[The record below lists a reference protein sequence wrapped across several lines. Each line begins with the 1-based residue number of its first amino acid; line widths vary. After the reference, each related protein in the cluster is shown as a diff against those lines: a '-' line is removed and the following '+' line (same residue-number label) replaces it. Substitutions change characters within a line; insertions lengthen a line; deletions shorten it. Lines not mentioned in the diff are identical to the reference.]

1 MTKKVARAI
10 HRRLAP
16 GVIAAL
22 AIWLFAA
29 PTTRGQNSTTA
40 ALIGTVCDASGAVV
54 HGATVSLRQLAS
66 NRTRSVTS
74 DAEGIYHFTNLPVG
88 DYEVRVEAKDFAPY
102 LNPQVELPPG
112 RATTLDITLR
122 PAGAHEEVTV
132 TDRPEA
138 IDRTGAGST
147 TSIDPERIQELPVKS
162 RNYLEFT
169 LLAPSVAPSGGQTA
183 GGGGAARGAPLA
195 DSGFSFGGL
204 RPRSNAISI
213 DGLDNTDETTGA
225 SRVALSPE
233 IIREFQIVNNGVSAE
248 FGGAIN
254 VVTRTGANDI
264 HGSVFGFLQNERF
277 NGRDPISGGTS
288 EDDPRFRRYQFGASL
303 GGPLTRDRLSYYAA
317 LEQESLSEEQEPEID
332 SLVRSRINAALASG
346 IAPRLAVRSVAS
358 DAFLVGQDETQ
369 AAGKLTYLAG
379 ERHTLNFRLAFTNDR
394 A

>member
-1 MTKKVARAI
+1 
-10 HRRLAP
+10 
-16 GVIAAL
+16 
-22 AIWLFAA
+22 
-29 PTTRGQNSTTA
+29 
-40 ALIGTVCDASGAVV
+40 
-54 HGATVSLRQLAS
+54 
-66 NRTRSVTS
+66 
-74 DAEGIYHFTNLPVG
+74 
-88 DYEVRVEAKDFAPY
+88 
-102 LNPQVELPPG
+102 
-112 RATTLDITLR
+112 
-122 PAGAHEEVTV
+122 EEVKV

-138 IDRTGAGST
+138 IDRTATGST

-233 IIREFQIVNNGVSAE
+233 IVREFQIVNNGVSAE
-248 FGGAIN
+248 FGGAAGGAIN
-254 VVTRTGANDI
+254 VVTRTGAKAL

-303 GGPLTRDRLSYYAA
+303 GGPLTRDRLFYYAA

-346 IAPRLAVRSVAS
+346 IAPRLAVRSVA
-358 DAFLVGQDETQ
+358 
-369 AAGKLTYLAG
+369 
-379 ERHTLNFRLAFTNDR
+379 
-394 A
+394 